1 MNSPLQYPNTK
12 LYFVRHGRTE
22 WNRTGRL
29 MGQTDIPLDAV
40 GRSQAHSAARWM
52 RALPIE
58 RVYASPLA
66 RARETGRILAE
77 HLEVPFSEDERWR
90 EVDMGVL
97 AGLTWSEVEESHPDF
112 VQARQVDPAS
122 AARLDGESDQV
133 MQRRAV
139 DAFIDV
145 IRECAGRT
153 VAVASHGGTIK
164 AVLAYILDMPLGDKW
179 RLQIANGSVTR
190 LRCSR
195 RGWQIELLNY
205 TDHLRDVREGGSPE

>member
-153 VAVASHGGTIK
+153 VAVASHGGHHQGGAGLHTGH
-164 AVLAYILDMPLGDKW
+164 APGGQMAAADCQRVGDPVALQPARLADRI
-179 RLQIANGSVTR
+179 V
-190 LRCSR
+190 
-195 RGWQIELLNY
+195 EL
-205 TDHLRDVREGGSPE
+205 HRSSA